1 MTGAIVHF
9 EITGSNAGDLAKFYD
24 AMFGWGADEWMPDY
38 FGATTPEG
46 SPDGAISTPSEE
58 MTNGTVIYIE
68 VPSIDEAL
76 AKIEAAGG
84 KTKTPRTEIP
94 DVVIYAS
101 FYDPA
106 GNLVGLV
113 EAS

>member
-9 EITGSNAGDLAKFYD
+9 EITGGNAAELAKFYD
-24 AMFGWGADEWMPDY
+24 DMFGWGSNEWMPDY
-38 FGATTPEG
+38 YGATTPEG
-46 SPDGAISTPSEE
+46 SPDGAISTPPEG
-58 MTNGTVIYIE
+58 MANGTVVYIE
-68 VPSIDEAL
+68 VPSIDKAL
-76 AKIEAAGG
+76 ARIEAAGG

-94 DVVIYAS
+94 DVVVYAS
-101 FYDPA
+101 FFDPA